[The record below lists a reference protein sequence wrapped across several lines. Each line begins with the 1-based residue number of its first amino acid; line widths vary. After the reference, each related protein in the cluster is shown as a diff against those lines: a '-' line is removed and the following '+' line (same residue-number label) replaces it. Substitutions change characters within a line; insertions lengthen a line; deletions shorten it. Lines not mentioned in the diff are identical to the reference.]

1 MPALFRS
8 IAFAAAAVIGSGVAH
23 AGNCNSART
32 ESTAAP
38 GGAITLSFCD
48 FYQMPIGAKGLQPT
62 DQLQRLRG
70 QTVRIVGYMVHEEN
84 PTPGLF
90 MLASQPVS
98 LADIED
104 GPADDLPATMITA
117 HMPEADAQQ
126 ILPYR
131 PGLWELTGKLDID
144 NREERNGR
152 VSFVRLLLD
161 KSPSTK
167 PAQ

>member
-1 MPALFRS
+1 
-8 IAFAAAAVIGSGVAH
+8 VV
-23 AGNCNSART
+23 
-32 ESTAAP
+32 
-38 GGAITLSFCD
+38 
-48 FYQMPIGAKGLQPT
+48 
-62 DQLQRLRG
+62 
-70 QTVRIVGYMVHEEN
+70 
-84 PTPGLF
+84 
-90 MLASQPVS
+90 
-98 LADIED
+98 
-104 GPADDLPATMITA
+104 TA
-117 HMPEADAQQ
+117 HMPDADAQQ